1 MAKGEKLRNVGLWIR
16 VQRRTFLSFSPLAL
30 AAIGRDS
37 TIQGMLG
44 D

>member
-16 VQRRTFLSFSPLAL
+16 VQRPIFLSFSPLAL
-30 AAIGRDS
+30 AATGRDS
-37 TIQGMLG
+37 TSQGMLR